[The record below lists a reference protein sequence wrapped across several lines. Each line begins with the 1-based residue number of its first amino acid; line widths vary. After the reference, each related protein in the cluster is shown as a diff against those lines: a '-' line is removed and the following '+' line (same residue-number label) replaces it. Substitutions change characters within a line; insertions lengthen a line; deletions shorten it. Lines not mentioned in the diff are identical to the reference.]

1 MHLYIYDDFLE
12 KNKYTKTINKI
23 ETRITDL
30 GLNGKI
36 IRLNNLKNVEGAIW
50 NEIKRGARTLVVV
63 GNDRSFNKILK
74 ILLAKEVSYFLN
86 KTFLA
91 FIPVETSQV
100 ALSLGIK
107 SYTDACNILLAR
119 RTENI
124 KVAKANDYYFLSQ
137 AEILSKNIIINIDD
151 AYSIVSDGK
160 SSIYIINMPLFDISK
175 SLPKKINPRDENLHI
190 YINSKGYSFLSV
202 KQVEISSVSKNYI
215 TLDNSTKIKLPC
227 TLNMSEK
234 EINLIV
240 GKKRVFL

>member
-12 KNKYTKTINKI
+12 KSKYTKTVNKI

-36 IRLNNLKNVEGAIW
+36 IRLSNLKNIESAIW

-63 GNDRSFNKILK
+63 GNDGSFNKILK
-74 ILLAKEVSYFLN
+74 TLLAKEVSFFLN
-86 KTFLA
+86 EIFFA
-91 FIPVETSQV
+91 FIPVENSQV

-124 KVAKANDYYFLSQ
+124 KIAKANNYYFLSQ
-137 AEILSKNIIINIDD
+137 AEIFSKNIIINIDD
-151 AYSIVSDGK
+151 AYDIASNDK

-175 SLPKKINPRDENLHI
+175 SLPKKIDPRDENLHI
-190 YINSKGYSFLSV
+190 YINSKGHSFLSV
-202 KQVEISSVSKNYI
+202 KQIEVSSVDEGYI

-227 TLNMSEK
+227 TLTMSDK
-234 EINLIV
+234 GVNLIV